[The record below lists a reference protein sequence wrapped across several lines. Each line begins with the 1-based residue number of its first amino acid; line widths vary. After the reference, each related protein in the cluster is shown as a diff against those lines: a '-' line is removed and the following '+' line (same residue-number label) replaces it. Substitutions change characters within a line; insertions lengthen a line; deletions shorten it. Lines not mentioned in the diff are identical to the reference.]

1 MAGKSQSN
9 VGVEIHKGVFSAP
22 SFITIGDSYV
32 KKNKTDSR
40 QAGKTMMT
48 MPALIG
54 TMGSAYPSGPN
65 SVFFEKEHKWLMK
78 SKKYADL
85 LPEKIG
91 LTQVR
96 DEKRG
101 KVAFCSTDANRKGE
115 FCNVIRCEQY
125 NQQINKEVDIMK
137 TSQPTTYDRTD
148 ALMPEHNRKY
158 MEGKLEPDT
167 EDVKSGPNKLYDIGR
182 SANTQYSLKQ
192 HRDMFYGK
200 RHVQETKRL
209 GPHRTHCASL
219 KVGWGHLE
227 ATKFKEISEFANKP
241 IVRSTFYRRTG
252 LPGVA
257 GGGKLDG
264 TTTMSAGPDPLL

>member
-1 MAGKSQSN
+1 MAAKGLQSN

-40 QAGKTMMT
+40 QCGKTMMT

-54 TMGSAYPSGPN
+54 TMGSAYPQGPN

-101 KVAFCSTDANRKGE
+101 KIAFLSTDANRKGE

-125 NQQINKEVDIMK
+125 NQQIGKEVDIMK

-158 MEGKLEPDT
+158 MEGKLEPDS
-167 EDVKSGPNKLYDIGR
+167 EDVKSGPKKLYDIGR
-182 SANTQYSLKQ
+182 SANTQFLPKQ
-192 HRDMFYGK
+192 HRDQFYGK

-257 GGGKLDG
+257 GGGKPEG
-264 TTTMSAGPDPLL
+264 TNTMSAGQI